1 MHRTTLLPACTLLAL
16 SACVSLPAGPSLPA
30 YPGTAKT
37 FDQFTA
43 DDAACRQYAL
53 ASAGGKTAQQAA
65 NESAVASAAVGTAVG
80 AAAGALIG
88 GSQGAGV
95 GAGTG
100 LIVGSAVGAN
110 TAQQSGYGTQQR
122 YDMGYYQCMY
132 AKGEKVPV
140 AGGFAPPPGAVY
152 ASPYPAP
159 SPYPYAH

>member
-1 MHRTTLLPACTLLAL
+1 MYRRTLFLGGGLLVLAG
-16 SACVSLPAGPSLPA
+16 CVSLPPGPSLPA

-37 FDQFTA
+37 FDQFSA

-65 NESAVASAAVGTAVG
+65 QASAVESAAVGTAVG

-88 GSQGAGV
+88 GGKGAGI

-100 LIVGSAVGAN
+100 LVVGSAVGAN
-110 TAQQSGYGTQQR
+110 TAQQSAYGTQQR
-122 YDMGYYQCMY
+122 YDGAYFQCMY
-132 AKGEKVPV
+132 AKGEKVPI

-152 ASPYPAP
+152 ASPYPQ
-159 SPYPYAH
+159 PYRYP